1 MTTVSLSLGK
11 KGEDTSSTR
20 TYIYVV
26 LSFQTH
32 FAGQFP
38 AQRARALSSWQRQ
51 PLIFLAAQEV
61 TLGPGGEHW
70 FLTFRL

>member
-20 TYIYVV
+20 MYMYVV

-32 FAGQFP
+32 FTGQFP
-38 AQRARALSSWQRQ
+38 AQRARAALLVAAATPGFSSS
-51 PLIFLAAQEV
+51 
-61 TLGPGGEHW
+61 PGSYTWPKGVSTG
-70 FLTFRL
+70 F